1 MHSPSRGRRSL
12 RRKGSRVA
20 DLKRV
25 EVWVLYGALAVAVV
39 TGLFGLVHRSRILP
53 RVAGALVLVF
63 VVLALSPIT

>member
-1 MHSPSRGRRSL
+1 M
-12 RRKGSRVA
+12 A

-25 EVWVLYGALAVAVV
+25 EVWALYGALAVAVV